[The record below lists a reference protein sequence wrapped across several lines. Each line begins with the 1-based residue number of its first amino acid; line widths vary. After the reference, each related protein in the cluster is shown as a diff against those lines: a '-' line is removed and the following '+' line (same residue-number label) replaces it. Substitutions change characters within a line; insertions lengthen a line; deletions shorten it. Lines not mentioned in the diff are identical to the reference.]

1 MINTLAVLAVLGL
14 VWVLIQIRSVILV
27 LVLGIIFAAA
37 IEPLVY
43 RLRLRGLG
51 RGQAILAVYAGLLIL
66 LILISYLAVPPLVS
80 QATELYDGVPRILD
94 NLKSQALSSD
104 NEFIRTS
111 GVRTLNRLETA
122 YRDLREDPPIE
133 GSTAITWVTT
143 VAGFIF
149 TTISMM
155 IVAFYWMTEKAIVK
169 RLVLGLVPLDKRDRA
184 HSLWDQIERRIG
196 GWVRGELV
204 LMATI
209 GVLSTIG
216 YFLLDLQFWLP
227 LGLVA
232 GLTEAIPFIGPF
244 IGGGVAVMVALTESW
259 QKALF
264 VMIFV
269 IALQQLEGAVLVP
282 RVMKN
287 AVGMTPLTVVLAV
300 LIGGALAGPLGS
312 IIAIPV
318 AAALQVLVQDLLRAR
333 EDDPDIVEIDGEPVD
348 EQDHPPNGNARAA
361 DESRAAVPVGADG
374 SPRLPGV

>member
-1 MINTLAVLAVLGL
+1 MVNTAAVLAVLGL
-14 VWVLIQIRSVILV
+14 AWVLIQIRSVILL

-43 RLRLRGLG
+43 RLRLRGFS
-51 RGQAILAVYAGLLIL
+51 RGQAILTVYAALLAAL
-66 LILISYLAVPPLVS
+66 VTFAYLAVPPLVN
-80 QATELYDGVPRILD
+80 QATDLYDGVPDILD
-94 NLKSQALSSD
+94 NLKSQALSSE
-104 NEFIRTS
+104 NEFIRTT

-133 GSTAITWVTT
+133 GSTAVTWVTT

-149 TTISMM
+149 TTISTL
-155 IVAFYWMTEKAIVK
+155 IVAYYWMTEKAIVK
-169 RLVLGLVPLDKRDRA
+169 RLVLGLVPLDKRDRG
-184 HSLWDQIERRIG
+184 HDLWDQIERRIG

-227 LGLVA
+227 LGLIA

-244 IGGGVAVMVALTESW
+244 IGGSVAVMVALTESW

-264 VMIFV
+264 VAIFV

-300 LIGGALAGPLGS
+300 LIGGAMAGPLGS

-318 AAALQVLVQDLLRAR
+318 AAAVQVLIQDLLRAR
-333 EDDPDIVEIDGEPVD
+333 GDDPDIVEIDGEPVEED
-348 EQDHPPNGNARAA
+348 DHSPNGNARAA
-361 DESRAAVPVGADG
+361 SDQRAAVPAGVDG
-374 SPRLPGV
+374 SSQLPGV